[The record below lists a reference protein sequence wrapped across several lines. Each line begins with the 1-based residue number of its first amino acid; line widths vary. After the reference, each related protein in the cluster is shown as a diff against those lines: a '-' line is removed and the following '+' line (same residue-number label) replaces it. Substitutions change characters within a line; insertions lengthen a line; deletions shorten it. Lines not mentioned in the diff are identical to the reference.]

1 MATTSRFGLHYQ
13 SLTDAP
19 DGAALGGSLAADV
32 DAWLCRWYPVDNA
45 AARTALTNVPEG
57 FGVRQRDDGS
67 LWIYT
72 DLATW
77 AQWTTGGT
85 GGGDGPTSAGIGL
98 LVGEWSASTAQTFTT
113 SGTEYPVAFANENRA
128 LAGVTKAA
136 KGVGHKFTC
145 NAGTYWAAGSVR
157 FAAGAVGSRFIG
169 LRTNDDNTQY
179 WTAQAQGGTAA
190 HTCQFAGPLVLGAT
204 TDIYVVASQS
214 SGGALATQATS
225 GSQNPSAYVKF
236 SLTRVG

>member
-1 MATTSRFGLHYQ
+1 MATTPRFGLHYQ
-13 SLTDAP
+13 SLTDSP
-19 DGAALGGSLAADV
+19 DGAAMGALLAEDV
-32 DAWLCRWYPVDNA
+32 EACLFRWYPVDNA
-45 AARTALTNVPEG
+45 AARTALTSVPEG
-57 FGVRQRDDGS
+57 FAVRQRDDGS

-72 DLATW
+72 DLGTW

-85 GGGDGPTSAGIGL
+85 GGDGPTSAGIGL
-98 LVGEWSASTAQTFTT
+98 LVGEWSASSAQTFTT
-113 SGTEYPVAFANENRA
+113 SGTEYPVAFGNENIA
-128 LAGVTKAA
+128 LSGVTKAA

-145 NAGTYWAAGSVR
+145 TAGTYWASASVR

-190 HTCQFAGPLVLGAT
+190 HTCQFAGPVVLSST

-214 SGGALATQATS
+214 SGGALATQPTS
-225 GSQNPSAYVKF
+225 VSQNPSAYVKF
-236 SLTRVG
+236 ALTRVG